1 MEREFIHKL
10 EANKYNGARVAGS
23 GAAPIPL
30 PDIIAG
36 KKEATIP
43 LEHKYGDS
51 PLYIGKGEVRQLIYF
66 TNYWKASEPWIA
78 ARFKGDTAHYLAK
91 PHWLPTTE
99 KSYVFNERHVQED
112 KIRYKSFDQVF
123 PPRETEQFTE
133 EHRRKRR
140 ERLQSQ

>member
-1 MEREFIHKL
+1 
-10 EANKYNGARVAGS
+10 VAGS

-36 KKEATIP
+36 KKHATIP

-51 PLYIGKGEVRQLIYF
+51 PLYITKDEVRQLIYF
-66 TNYWKASEPWIA
+66 TQYWKDAEPWIA
-78 ARFKGDTAHYLAK
+78 ARFKGDTTHYLAK

-112 KIRYKSFDQVF
+112 KIRHKVFEEVF
-123 PPRETEQFTE
+123 PPRETEQVTE
-133 EHRRKRR
+133 EERKKRRKKLR
-140 ERLQSQ
+140 SQ